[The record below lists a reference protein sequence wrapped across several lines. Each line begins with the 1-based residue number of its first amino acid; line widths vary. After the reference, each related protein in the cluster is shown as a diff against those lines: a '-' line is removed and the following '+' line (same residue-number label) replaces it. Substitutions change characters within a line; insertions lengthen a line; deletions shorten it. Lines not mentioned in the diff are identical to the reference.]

1 MNVTAPPAF
10 TVLPY
15 QNIHTVFERLVTML
29 NRYLSVKVR
38 CALNYGA
45 ETDFYFYANEQLQPV
60 ANYCDNYR
68 PCAECSKCARSALD
82 KLIQR
87 YTE

>member
-1 MNVTAPPAF
+1 
-10 TVLPY
+10 
-15 QNIHTVFERLVTML
+15 ML